1 MFVEMKSK
9 IEPRPRRYLEKGGTL
24 NSDGM
29 NKIIEKDQLIEQR
42 IR

>member
-9 IEPRPRRYLEKGGTL
+9 IEPRPRRDLEKGGTL